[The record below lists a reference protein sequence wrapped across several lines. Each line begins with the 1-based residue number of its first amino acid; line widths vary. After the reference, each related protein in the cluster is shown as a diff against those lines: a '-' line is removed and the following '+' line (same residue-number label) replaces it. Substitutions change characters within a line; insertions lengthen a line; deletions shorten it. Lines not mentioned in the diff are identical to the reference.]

1 MTQNLANAYRPKS
14 LHEVLGQKKYLQ
26 AFKNMLQEVKHFNG
40 QVIRLPQVLLLGG
53 PSGTGKTT
61 LARILAASAMCAK
74 FNKATCEPCGGC
86 IDCES
91 AYTGV
96 YSGPNFMFIDGGGRG
111 LKELVEEDLKRF
123 VYASPFGGARKRV
136 CIADEAQALS
146 AGARNTLLTLTEN
159 LPASAMLIYTTTE
172 PEAID
177 EAVRNRATP
186 VYLSALSRQDI
197 VAGLSKQRP
206 KYAGNEAL
214 HEIARLAKGSMRTAW
229 TLLQVAES
237 FNEPL
242 SEKLVASCGGG
253 IAEPERRAMWQ
264 HFQDSQYAA
273 VMASFDTWSQAGFNL
288 DTLGQQLLDDAM
300 AYAAKL
306 PFERDWSILIARLSQ
321 AVLSHSAESL
331 LWALLASVDSPAKPA
346 GQVNVQ
352 TLAKAVA
359 HAMGQQDALD
369 LEDPVTLFEYLV
381 AEH

>member
-1 MTQNLANAYRPKS
+1 
-14 LHEVLGQKKYLQ
+14 
-26 AFKNMLQEVKHFNG
+26 
-40 QVIRLPQVLLLGG
+40 
-53 PSGTGKTT
+53 
-61 LARILAASAMCAK
+61 
-74 FNKATCEPCGGC
+74 
-86 IDCES
+86 
-91 AYTGV
+91 
-96 YSGPNFMFIDGGGRG
+96 
-111 LKELVEEDLKRF
+111 
-123 VYASPFGGARKRV
+123 
-136 CIADEAQALS
+136 
-146 AGARNTLLTLTEN
+146 
-159 LPASAMLIYTTTE
+159 
-172 PEAID
+172 
-177 EAVRNRATP
+177 
-186 VYLSALSRQDI
+186 
-197 VAGLSKQRP
+197 
-206 KYAGNEAL
+206 
-214 HEIARLAKGSMRTAW
+214 
-229 TLLQVAES
+229 
-237 FNEPL
+237 
-242 SEKLVASCGGG
+242 
-253 IAEPERRAMWQ
+253 MWQ